1 MAWDIVMMAEIEAY
15 EELSKKLDR
24 VLELLEDGFLTPDE
38 LRDVLAVKMLYRE
51 GRLLE
56 ETVGIDELLGEV
68 E

>member
-1 MAWDIVMMAEIEAY
+1 MMAEVEAY
-15 EELSKKLDR
+15 AELSKKLDR

-56 ETVGIDELLGEV
+56 ETVGIDEFLGEV